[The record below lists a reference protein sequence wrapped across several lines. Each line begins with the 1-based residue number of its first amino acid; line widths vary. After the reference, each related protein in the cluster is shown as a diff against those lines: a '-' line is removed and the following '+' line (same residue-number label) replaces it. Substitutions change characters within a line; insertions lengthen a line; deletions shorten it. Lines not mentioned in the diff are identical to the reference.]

1 MMRSNSEVQVM
12 KQKSL
17 SSVFESEQLAMQS
30 HSDNSLDQTRSIKTG
45 EDRETL
51 AKEDSEITNLGSA
64 NPQRGHVLFTTN
76 GEESF
81 SKTTHHGLEEKGT
94 YLRT

>member
-1 MMRSNSEVQVM
+1 MMRSNSKVQLM
-12 KQKSL
+12 KQKSI
-17 SSVFESEQLAMQS
+17 SSVFESEQLILPS
-30 HSDNSLDQTRSIKTG
+30 HSDNSLDQIHSIKTG
-45 EDRETL
+45 
-51 AKEDSEITNLGSA
+51 EDSEITNLGSA
-64 NPQRGHVLFTTN
+64 NPQQGHVLFTTN